1 MDTFYSLETKHY
13 ESSSSFAQNSAIAAK
28 SRLWMTGSGLWR
40 LCPQR
45 RSGAKFPFGRS
56 GQPPPFPDESQAFV
70 DIYLVSNFARNLA
83 HERSEYTE
91 MSVSRPAIL
100 QTAIKGVLFTPL
112 YSSPDS
118 LYRLTCAL

>member
-56 GQPPPFPDESQAFV
+56 GQPPPFPDESQAYV

-100 QTAIKGVLFTPL
+100 TDSDKGR
-112 YSSPDS
+112 S
-118 LYRLTCAL
+118 LHPPVFAPGLSL